1 MGIPIGDLSPR
12 GTGMEKK
19 CSPRAFVGIP
29 AGEFFHR
36 GVEDREL
43 FPDEEFPIVVP
54 TPKSIEPLL
63 KFKTYI
69 I

>member
-1 MGIPIGDLSPR
+1 
-12 GTGMEKK
+12 
-19 CSPRAFVGIP
+19 VGIP